1 MIITADPD
9 KDTFFTIRN
18 KKTEISSAEIFLV
31 VDHKGVP
38 SFPQGPVRGVI
49 ACGVSCAGVY
59 RPIYRLAIIA
69 AKQLRNN
76 GMNPPNAK
84 DQQAGALP
92 DRKT

>member
-18 KKTEISSAEIFLV
+18 KKTEISSAELFLV
-31 VDHKGVP
+31 VDHKGIP

-49 ACGVSCAGVY
+49 ACGISCAGVY
-59 RPIYRLAIIA
+59 RPLYRLAIIA

-76 GMNPPNAK
+76 GINPPNAK
-84 DQQAGALP
+84 ITGLGENP
-92 DRKT
+92 